1 MARIH
6 GVNTQ
11 YGSELG
17 IYVQRNPDDEAQFAN
32 NWDRIFGKKEVQ
44 PDSKDN
50 LNQGPEQ
57 DINGK

>member
-17 IYVQRNPDDEAQFAN
+17 IYVQRNPDDEVQFAN
-32 NWDRIFGKKEVQ
+32 NWDRIFGKKAEEEPKEQ
-44 PDSKDN
+44 EANNAST
-50 LNQGPEQ
+50 QG
-57 DINGK
+57 DD